1 MRNPNR
7 LFSLLVILWGL
18 MAACS
23 APSAAAP
30 QPAVEQSSSASGFSE
45 PEVTLLTPLPEAE
58 WQGASLMLE
67 WSWYREL
74 KDNERFDV
82 RVWRDGEPAYGIT
95 WVRVRYLNLDNWL
108 LNEGD
113 GRYNWTVAV
122 VQVEGRQ
129 VVREVAAA
137 EPRAFTVREVA
148 NPVKALILP
157 EGFAASLVG
166 SVQNPTS
173 LALADDGTLYV
184 SQLNGDILRQS
195 ANDRPAA
202 RFELF
207 ASGFEMPTGLLAT
220 PTGVFVSSIGQVTE
234 LRDSDGDGI
243 GEPVRTLFQPG
254 ELPGRQYDAHSNN
267 GLALGPDGHLY
278 ITVGGTSGKGPE
290 THPLGG
296 VILRYDLAAGTYTV
310 FARGL
315 RNPYDLTFDPEGNLY
330 ASDNGPEV
338 PDYELPVIPPDE
350 INLIREG
357 KDYGYP
363 RYFGVPPPD
372 SGTEAPLL
380 QIPASSVA
388 TGLIVYS
395 GQAFPA
401 RYQRAIFVTTWG
413 ATNII
418 PPAGHRLTVIPRSAQ
433 GEYLQSAMTDF
444 VTGFRNPIDVVQS
457 EVGGLYVADF
467 GTGHIFHITYAGVP

>member
-1 MRNPNR
+1 MN
-7 LFSLLVILWGL
+7 S
-18 MAACS
+18 
-23 APSAAAP
+23 
-30 QPAVEQSSSASGFSE
+30 
-45 PEVTLLTPLPEAE
+45 
-58 WQGASLMLE
+58 
-67 WSWYREL
+67 

-82 RVWRDGEPAYGIT
+82 RIWRDGEPAYGIT

-108 LNEGD
+108 LSAGD

-129 VVREVAAA
+129 IVREVAVA
-137 EPRAFTVREVA
+137 EPRAFIVRDVA
-148 NPVKALILP
+148 DPVKALVLP
-157 EGFAASLVG
+157 AGFTARLVG

-184 SQLNGDILRQS
+184 FQLNGDILRQR
-195 ANDRPAA
+195 AADRPAGK
-202 RFELF
+202 FEPF

-220 PTGVFVSSIGQVTE
+220 PTGVFVSSVGQVTE
-234 LRDSDGDGI
+234 VRDTNGDGA
-243 GEPVRTLFQPG
+243 GEAVRTLFQPG

-267 GLALGPDGHLY
+267 GLTLGPDGHLY

-290 THPLGG
+290 MHPLGG

-315 RNPYDLTFDPEGNLY
+315 RNPYDLAFDPDGNLY

-350 INLIREG
+350 INLILEG

-363 RYFGVPPPD
+363 RYFGVPPE

-380 QIPASSVA
+380 Q
-388 TGLIVYS
+388 L
-395 GQAFPA
+395 
-401 RYQRAIFVTTWG
+401 
-413 ATNII
+413 
-418 PPAGHRLTVIPRSAQ
+418 PPAPSPPG
-433 GEYLQSAMTDF
+433 
-444 VTGFRNPIDVVQS
+444 
-457 EVGGLYVADF
+457 
-467 GTGHIFHITYAGVP
+467 